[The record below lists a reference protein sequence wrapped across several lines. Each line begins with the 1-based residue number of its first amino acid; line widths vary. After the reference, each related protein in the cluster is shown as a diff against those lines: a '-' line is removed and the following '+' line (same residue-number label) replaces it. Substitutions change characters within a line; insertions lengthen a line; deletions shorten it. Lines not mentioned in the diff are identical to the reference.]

1 MNKFWDDEL
10 PASYYDD
17 NLISG
22 LNKNRGI
29 QANWHNITFQKVK
42 SLMPQTG
49 KHLDYACGPGSF
61 IGNYLNLDSVGVD
74 ISINQIN
81 VANSKYSDK
90 GKFLLDV
97 DFDFNDYQNY
107 FDVVTVIGLLEYL
120 DDKETKNLINNL
132 NSTLK
137 DNGKIIFTTPNYGGL
152 MKYLEKI
159 MHFLGPVDYS
169 SQNITN
175 YNQRKLKQLFSEYSD
190 NRVEINRFL
199 NLGITF
205 SVINLILASKLVML
219 IDKFSLNKKGF
230 LFVVEVYKR

>member
-90 GKFLLDV
+90 GKFLVDV

-137 DNGKIIFTTPNYGGL
+137 DNVKIIFTTPNYAGL

>member
-42 SLMPQTG
+42 SLMPQAG

-74 ISINQIN
+74 ISTNQIN
-81 VANSKYSDK
+81 VANSKYSKK
-90 GKFLLDV
+90 GKFLVGV

-120 DDKETKNLINNL
+120 DDKETKKLINNL
-132 NSTLK
+132 SSTLK

-169 SQNITN
+169 SQNISN
-175 YNQRKLKQLFSEYSD
+175 YNQRKLQQLFLEYSD
-190 NRVEINRFL
+190 RRVEINRFL
-199 NLGITF
+199 NLGVTF
-205 SVINLILASKLVML
+205 SVINLVLGYLGGVVSAVVSFYFGAS
-219 IDKFSLNKKGF
+219 NKAGK
-230 LFVVEVYKR
+230 

>member
-49 KHLDYACGPGSF
+49 KLLDYACGPGSL

-81 VANSKYSDK
+81 VANSKYSD
-90 GKFLLDV
+90 
-97 DFDFNDYQNY
+97 
-107 FDVVTVIGLLEYL
+107 
-120 DDKETKNLINNL
+120 
-132 NSTLK
+132 
-137 DNGKIIFTTPNYGGL
+137 
-152 MKYLEKI
+152 
-159 MHFLGPVDYS
+159 
-169 SQNITN
+169 
-175 YNQRKLKQLFSEYSD
+175 
-190 NRVEINRFL
+190 
-199 NLGITF
+199 
-205 SVINLILASKLVML
+205 
-219 IDKFSLNKKGF
+219 
-230 LFVVEVYKR
+230 